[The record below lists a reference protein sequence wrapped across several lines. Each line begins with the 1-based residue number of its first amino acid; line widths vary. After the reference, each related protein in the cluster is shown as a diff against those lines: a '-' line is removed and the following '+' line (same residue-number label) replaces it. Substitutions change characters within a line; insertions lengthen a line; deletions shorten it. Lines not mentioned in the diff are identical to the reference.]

1 MTFYPL
7 KHFSLFNRI
16 TRLVVI
22 SFAALLVL
30 PALAQDAAP
39 AWIQVVIVQ
48 VKPGHAP
55 EFEDRI
61 SELMQARQAAGQ
73 PLGNVFEVEAGSP
86 GEYHVVTPLQSMGQ
100 LETQAPPMAPPEMVA
115 WTNRVLQH
123 VDSTHWFYARLYP
136 EHGITTDAAAAANLL
151 ILVKR
156 RVVDGKQAEYQAW
169 VADHMM
175 PAARGADMLGHTF
188 SQGIFGD
195 SPQNFYH
202 AMPVA
207 NWAAF
212 DTPNPMQQ
220 SLGQRAYD
228 QLMNRLDGVVE
239 STDLT
244 VATVRS
250 DLMP

>member
-1 MTFYPL
+1 MTSI
-7 KHFSLFNRI
+7 HS
-16 TRLVVI
+16 RLVCHLSRYGRLAIVA
-22 SFAALLVL
+22 FASLIAL
-30 PALAQDAAP
+30 PTMAQDAAP
-39 AWIQVVIVQ
+39 AWIQVVVVQ

-61 SELMQARQAAGQ
+61 RELMAARQVAGQ

-86 GEYHVVTPLQSMGQ
+86 GQFHIVTPMQSMGQ
-100 LETQAPPMAPPEMVA
+100 VDSQAPPMAPPEMVA
-115 WTNRVLQH
+115 WTNRVLQL

-136 EHGITTDAAAAANLL
+136 EHGIQNDAGASANLL
-151 ILVKR
+151 VLLTR
-156 RVVDGKQAEYQAW
+156 HVVDGKQAEYQAW

-175 PAARGADMLGHTF
+175 PAARQSDMLGHTF

-207 NWAAF
+207 NWAAL
-212 DTPNPMQQ
+212 DGPNPMQQ

-228 QLMNRLDGVVE
+228 QLMNRLDGIVE
-239 STDLT
+239 STEIV

>member
-1 MTFYPL
+1 MA
-7 KHFSLFNRI
+7 SI
-16 TRLVVI
+16 ESRLLCYFGRSGRFAVVAL
-22 SFAALLVL
+22 AALIAL
-30 PALAQDAAP
+30 PAVAQEAAP
-39 AWIQVVIVQ
+39 AWIQVVVVQ
-48 VKPGHAP
+48 VKPGHGP
-55 EFEDRI
+55 DFEDRI
-61 SELMQARQAAGQ
+61 SELMAARQAAGL

-86 GEYHVVTPLQSMGQ
+86 GEFHVVTPLQSMGQ
-100 LETQAPPMAPPEMVA
+100 LENEAPPMAPPEMVA

-136 EHGITTDAAAAANLL
+136 EHGIQNDAGASANLL
-151 ILVKR
+151 ILIKR

-175 PAARGADMLGHTF
+175 PAARQSDMLGHTF

-207 NWAAF
+207 NWSAF

-228 QLMNRLDGVVE
+228 QLMNRLDGIVE
-239 STDLT
+239 STELT
-244 VATVRS
+244 VAAVRS